1 MATTANSLSA
11 RAVTGSMRVWLRL
24 EGFSAFML
32 AVYFY
37 RQAQGSWLLFAI
49 LFLAPDLAMLGYLAG
64 ARIGAAVYNA
74 AHSYILPLAL
84 VAFAILSDRRALLP
98 YTLIWIAHIG
108 FDRTLGYGLKYA
120 SGFGH
125 THLGWIGKQRMEESV
140 GSS

>member
-1 MATTANSLSA
+1 
-11 RAVTGSMRVWLRL
+11 MRVWLRL

-32 AVYFY
+32 AVFFY
-37 RQAQGSWLLFAI
+37 PQAHGSWLFFAI
-49 LFLAPDLAMLGYLAG
+49 LFLAPDLSMMGYLAG
-64 ARIGAAVYNA
+64 ARAGALIYNC

-84 VAFAILSDRRALLP
+84 LAFAVLKHHPAVLP
-98 YTLIWIAHIG
+98 YALIWIAHIG

-125 THLGWIGKQRMEESV
+125 THLGWIGKQRIEESV